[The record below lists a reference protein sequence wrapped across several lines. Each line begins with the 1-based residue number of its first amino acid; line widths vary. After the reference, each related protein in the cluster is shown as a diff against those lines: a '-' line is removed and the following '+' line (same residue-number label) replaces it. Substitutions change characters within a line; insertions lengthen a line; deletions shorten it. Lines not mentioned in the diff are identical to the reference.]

1 VSGVELCLPW
11 EVTDDG
17 DDHVIASAHEP
28 VEIARVHHGQG
39 ADDLAA
45 FIVRAANEHIGLT
58 RALHRV
64 EGEARVHRTRADAAE
79 ADRDA
84 LRAEVGRLRAEN
96 TRLAHLASQTMDLV
110 VERNHYRERA
120 ETHRARIDWMQSV
133 AAAAMRD
140 GLAACRDL
148 RGRLRGEGLRLA
160 RAVAVVTA
168 VRHEHATRAAWLATL
183 PACAS
188 APAGVVA
195 AEAATRAAL
204 DGAPVDV
211 VLVVDALRAEN
222 ARLRAIVEG
231 RTTAPTR
238 DEVDVHFAAG
248 GRWILRWSDGTFGTA
263 RGPCAVADAS
273 EPGILTAVRW
283 WPLDRDGRPCAWP
296 VTP

>member
-1 VSGVELCLPW
+1 MTARTRLETG
-11 EVTDDG
+11 
-17 DDHVIASAHEP
+17 
-28 VEIARVHHGQG
+28 IARGWPLPPSDV
-39 ADDLAA
+39 AEVLAESDA
-45 FIVRAANEHIGLT
+45 
-58 RALHRV
+58 
-64 EGEARVHRTRADAAE
+64 HRTRADAAE

-84 LRAEVGRLRAEN
+84 LRAECERLRAEN
-96 TRLAHLASQTMDLV
+96 TRLAHLAGQTMDLV

-188 APAGVVA
+188 APTDVVA

-204 DGAPVDV
+204 DGV
-211 VLVVDALRAEN
+211 
-222 ARLRAIVEG
+222 
-231 RTTAPTR
+231 
-238 DEVDVHFAAG
+238 
-248 GRWILRWSDGTFGTA
+248 
-263 RGPCAVADAS
+263 GP
-273 EPGILTAVRW
+273 
-283 WPLDRDGRPCAWP
+283 
-296 VTP
+296 